1 MRQRRHCIVPLLAW
15 LVAMVPLS
23 AHAST
28 FCVNSATSLQA
39 ALNTAGTNNQADLI
53 EIVAGTYTAPPG
65 GFFYI
70 SSEANGIDIYGGYT
84 SGCTQRTAART
95 TLDGSGLYQIM
106 RIILNASSTAV
117 NIDIRRITFIDGKA
131 TTSGGG
137 LMLSA
142 LNGYVNL
149 EANRFLLNHAD
160 ISAGALYVESGGIVV
175 LRSNLFFAND
185 ASDEGAAMLL
195 TSNAEAYVVGN
206 TVVSNTATSSLPM
219 THVGGVY
226 FAGEAGTHLELS
238 NNIFWNNNPNGIVDF
253 ESGTPFTA
261 RNNDIG
267 IMAGVPPDALSQG
280 NQSVDPQFAPCGS
293 LLCVGF
299 NLLRA
304 SPLVDAGYDAAP
316 GGLGALDLEDKP
328 RIIGPHVDIGAYE
341 EDVLFRNGF
350 E

>member
-1 MRQRRHCIVPLLAW
+1 MCKRHNLIGSILAW
-15 LVAMVPLS
+15 LVAMVPLG
-23 AHAST
+23 AHAAL
-28 FCVNSATSLQA
+28 FCVNSAATLQA

-70 SSEANGIDIYGGYT
+70 PSEANGIDIYGGYT

-117 NIDIRRITFIDGKA
+117 NVDIQRITFIDGKA
-131 TTSGGG
+131 TNGGG
-137 LMLSA
+137 LMVSA
-142 LNGYVNL
+142 INGYVNL

-160 ISAGALYVESGGIVV
+160 NNARALYIETGGLVV

-206 TVVSNTATSSLPM
+206 TVVGNTATSTLPM

-226 FAGEAGTHLELS
+226 FAGDAGTHLQLS
-238 NNIFWNNNPNGIVDF
+238 NNIFWNNNPSGIVDF

-267 IMAGVPPDALSQG
+267 IMAGVPPDALSQD
-280 NQSVDPQFAPCGS
+280 NQSADPQFAPCGS
-293 LLCVGF
+293 LLWVGF

-316 GGLGALDLEDKP
+316 GGLGAIDLEDKP

-341 EDVLFRNGF
+341 EDVLFANGF